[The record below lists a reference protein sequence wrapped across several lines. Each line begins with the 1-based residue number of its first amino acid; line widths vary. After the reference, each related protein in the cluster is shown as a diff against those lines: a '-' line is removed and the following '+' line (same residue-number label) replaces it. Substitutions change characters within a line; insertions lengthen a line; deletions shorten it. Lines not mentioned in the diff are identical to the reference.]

1 MSTKIIGTQIDQAT
15 RAIMTALSVTEQI
28 NLPSLNQTAVNAL
41 GTPAYGTLVYNST
54 EDAAQMWKADSGGA
68 PGWASVGGGG
78 PSIGENSIIR
88 TNGPTIG
95 ENLSVGPTAN
105 AGAEFTN
112 GFSAGPITIA
122 NGYTVTIE
130 NGATWNILGG
140 DDYSTFEVNDIIATN
155 GMIHNL
161 SYKRKD
167 EVVHYVT
174 DNGSVTHSLNNGSV
188 LWITSESGGD
198 ISLYINDVPTGTGN
212 VYHLKVVTEEDG
224 TSDRPT
230 AIYINGNRHD
240 VQWENGGLNGSDYK
254 YHVTWF
260 EIYDHPNPAGGYN
273 DDDNFM
279 VFGTGN
285 RYQT

>member
-28 NLPSLNQTAVNAL
+28 NLPNLNQTAVNAL

-54 EDAAQMWKADSGGA
+54 EDAAQMWKADSGGS

-88 TNGPTIG
+88 TNGPTIS
-95 ENLSVGPTAN
+95 ENLTVGPTVN
-105 AGAEFTN
+105 AGVEFTN

-174 DNGSVTHSLNNGSV
+174 DNGSVTHSLNNGST
-188 LWITSESGGD
+188 LWITRESGGD
-198 ISLYINDVPTGTGN
+198 FYLYVNDVPTGTGN
-212 VYHLKVVTEEDG
+212 CYHLKVVTEESG
-224 TSDRPT
+224 ANDRPT
-230 AIYINGNRHD
+230 TLYINGNRHD
-240 VQWENGGLNGSDYK
+240 IQWENGGLNGSDYK

-260 EIYDHPNPAGGYN
+260 EIYDKPNPEGGYS
-273 DDDNFM
+273 DDDNYTIIA
-279 VFGTGN
+279 TGN

>member
-28 NLPSLNQTAVNAL
+28 NLPNLNQTAVNAL

-54 EDAAQMWKADSGGA
+54 EDAAQMWKADSGGS

-88 TNGPTIG
+88 TNGPTIS
-95 ENLSVGPTAN
+95 ENLTVGPTVN
-105 AGAEFTN
+105 AGVEFTN

-161 SYKRKD
+161 SYKRRD
-167 EVVHYVT
+167 EIVHYVT
-174 DNGSVTHSLNNGSV
+174 DNGSVTHTLNNGST
-188 LWITSESGGD
+188 LWITRESGGD
-198 ISLYINDVPTGTGN
+198 FNLYINDVPTGTGN
-212 VYHLKVVTEEDG
+212 CYYLKVITEESG
-224 TSDRPT
+224 ANDRPYY
-230 AIYINGNRHD
+230 IYINGNRHD
-240 VQWENGGLNGSDYK
+240 VQWENGNLNNSDYK
-254 YHVTWF
+254 YYITLF
-260 EIYDHPNPAGGYN
+260 EIYDKPNPEGGYS
-273 DDDNFM
+273 DDDSYT
-279 VFGTGN
+279 VFATGN

>member
-88 TNGPTIG
+88 TNGPTIS
-95 ENLSVGPTAN
+95 ENLTVGPTVN

-174 DNGSVTHSLNNGSV
+174 DNGTVYHSLNDGST
-188 LWITSESGGD
+188 LWITRESGGD
-198 ISLYINDVPTGTGN
+198 FSLYINDVPTGTGN
-212 VYHLKVVTEEDG
+212 CYHLKVVTEESG
-224 TSDRPT
+224 ANDRPT

-260 EIYDHPNPAGGYN
+260 EIYDKPNPEGGYS
-273 DDDNFM
+273 DDDNYT
-279 VFGTGN
+279 VFATGN